1 MPLQKIHRILFGKIP
16 NLSVEDAMKVFKR
29 DHFKCQYCGLDGLAS
44 FENWMV
50 LTVDHIH
57 AYAKG
62 GSLHLDNQVTACQP
76 CNTIKGTH
84 DFPTLAEAKKFV
96 QAKRA
101 EWQEIFKQQAQSHG
115 HGTTSHASHAR
126 A

>member
-1 MPLQKIHRILFGKIP
+1 MPLNQIHRLLFGKIP
-16 NLSVEDAMKVFKR
+16 NVSVEDAMKIYKR
-29 DHFKCQYCGLDGLAS
+29 DHFKCQYCGLDGLES

-50 LTVDHIH
+50 MTVDHIH

-62 GSLHLDNQVTACQP
+62 GSLQADNQVTACQP

-84 DFPTLAEAKKFV
+84 DFTTLGEAKKFV
-96 QAKRA
+96 QEKRA
-101 EWQEIFKQQAQSHG
+101 EWHEIYKQQSH
-115 HGTTSHASHAR
+115 SARQAAPSRASHAK